1 MVMGIS
7 ADSELL
13 GNLRSA
19 VAAEFTTLPTYL
31 YPYWSIKPASDGGGQ
46 AAQDARA
53 QIKAVFLEEMLH
65 MALSSNL
72 LNALGGTP
80 CLTESPYLPTFPG
93 RLLRSVTKPQGWG
106 THVDLLP
113 MGHESI
119 AMLLRIELPEG
130 DDPGGPTLGEFY
142 RDYVEAG
149 LPEDEACYAG
159 GRQLAAWDNPGA
171 GRLFAITSKAEAMAA
186 MTEVIDQGEGLS
198 LEKHDDGYHELAH
211 YWRFRTIQDSLTAG
225 SFNVAT
231 DVYPVISSPTT
242 HVDSYTDDQR
252 AANERFNRT
261 YSTMIKAIQ
270 ATLMT
275 ETPDVYPIATGLMAQ
290 LQQQAAVLR
299 QLGNVPG
306 TQFLAGPSFE
316 YVGS

>member
-1 MVMGIS
+1 MS
-7 ADSELL
+7 ASVDSGLL
-13 GNLRSA
+13 DNLRSA

-31 YPYWSIKPASDGGGQ
+31 YPYWSIRPASDGGSQ

-72 LNALGGTP
+72 LNALGGTA
-80 CLTESPYLPTFPG
+80 CFTESPYLPTFPG
-93 RLLRSVTKPQGWG
+93 KLLRSVGNPTGWG
-106 THVDLLP
+106 TDVDLLP
-113 MGHESI
+113 MGEESI
-119 AMLLRIELPEG
+119 AMLLKIELPEG

-142 RDYVEAG
+142 HVYVEAC
-149 LPEDEACYAG
+149 LPEEDASYAG

-171 GRLFAITSKAEAMAA
+171 GRLFAISSRAEAMTA

-211 YWRFRTIQDSLTAG
+211 YWRFKAIEDSLRTG
-225 SFNVAT
+225 SFDVAN
-231 DVYPVISSPTT
+231 DVYPVIPSPTT
-242 HVDSYTDDQR
+242 HLDSYTPDQR
-252 AANERFNRT
+252 AANDRFNTT
-261 YSTMIKAIQ
+261 YSAMINAIQ
-270 ATLMT
+270 ATLMS

-306 TQFLAGPSFE
+306 TQFLAGPTFE
-316 YVGS
+316 YLGS